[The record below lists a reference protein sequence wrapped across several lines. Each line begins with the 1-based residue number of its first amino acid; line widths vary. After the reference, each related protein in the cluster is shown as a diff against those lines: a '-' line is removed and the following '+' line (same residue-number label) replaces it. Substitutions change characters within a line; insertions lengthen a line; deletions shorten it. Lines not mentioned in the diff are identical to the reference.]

1 MRKLFLTGTLLL
13 ALGTWGIAQTHD
25 SVSIVGTPQ
34 VRAQNNTAVIS
45 WQTDKVAATQVKY
58 GTDPNNMS
66 QKANEAGGSRNHNV
80 TLSNLQQGKTYYF
93 AILDNDGQVRQQ
105 GQFVAGQSGT
115 QSAGNTGGNTGSTG
129 SNTGSTGSNT
139 GSTGSTGAS
148 DNVVIVAGPVVQNLT
163 GNSASLNW
171 QTDDRAATHV
181 KYGTDQNNP
190 QQSAYEPGGDRNH
203 TVQLTNLQPGQTYYY
218 QVMRQNGTVR
228 TTGQFTTPG
237 ANAGTT
243 TPGQPGQPGQTATV
257 QITSGPNV
265 DTVGDR
271 YAIVTWTTAQPSS
284 SDARIGTDPN
294 NLPLTPSGQWGTNHR
309 VQLGGLQPNT
319 HYYFVVGSSQ
329 QQGQPQATNTGQFTT
344 VAPGQ
349 SAVNTGTWRR

>member
-1 MRKLFLTGTLLL
+1 LL
-13 ALGTWGIAQTHD
+13 ALGTWGVAQTHD
-25 SVSIVGTPQ
+25 SVNVVGTPQ

-66 QKANEAGGSRNHNV
+66 QKANEAGGSKNHNV
-80 TLSNLQQGKTYYF
+80 TLSNLEQGKTYYF

-115 QSAGNTGGNTGSTG
+115 QSAGNMGSTG
-129 SNTGSTGSNT
+129 SSSGSNS
-139 GSTGSTGAS
+139 GSSNASNNGAM

-163 GNSASLNW
+163 ANSASLWW

-181 KYGTDQNNP
+181 KYGTDANNP
-190 QQSAYEPGGDRNH
+190 QQSAYERGGDRNH

-218 QVMRQNGTVR
+218 QVLRQNGSVR
-228 TTGQFTTPG
+228 TTGQFSTPG

-243 TPGQPGQPGQTATV
+243 TGQSGQTAAV
-257 QITSGPNV
+257 QITSGPTLE
-265 DTVGDR
+265 TVGDK

-294 NLPLTPSGQWGTNHR
+294 NLPLTASGQWGTNHR

-319 HYYFVVGSSQ
+319 HYYFVIGSSQ
-329 QQGQPQATNTGQFTT
+329 QQGQQQATNTGQFTT
-344 VAPGQ
+344 ISAGQ

>member
-1 MRKLFLTGTLLL
+1 MRKIFITTALLL
-13 ALGTWGIAQTHD
+13 ALGTWGVGQTHD
-25 SVSIVGTPQ
+25 SVNVVGSPQ

-58 GTDPNNMS
+58 GTDPNNMT

-105 GQFVAGQSGT
+105 GQFVVGQSGT
-115 QSAGNTGGNTGSTG
+115 QSAQNTSGSPA
-129 SNTGSTGSNT
+129 SNTGSTGSSS
-139 GSTGSTGAS
+139 GSQ

-163 GNSASLNW
+163 GNSASLTW

-181 KYGTDQNNP
+181 KYGADANNP

-218 QVMRQNGTVR
+218 QILRQNGSVR
-228 TTGQFTTPG
+228 TSGQFSTPNTNASTSTGQS
-237 ANAGTT
+237 
-243 TPGQPGQPGQTATV
+243 GQTAAV
-257 QITSGPNV
+257 QITSGPNLES
-265 DTVGDR
+265 VGDKF
-271 YAIVTWTTAQPSS
+271 AIVTWTTAQPSS
-284 SDARIGTDPN
+284 SNVRVGTDPN
-294 NLPLTPSGQWGTNHR
+294 NLPLVANGQWGTQHR

-319 HYYFVVGSSQ
+319 HYYFEIGSSQ
-329 QQGQPQATNTGQFTT
+329 QQGQQQATNTGQFTT
-344 VAPGQ
+344 VSPGQ
-349 SAVNTGTWRR
+349 SAVNTGWRR

>member
-1 MRKLFLTGTLLL
+1 MRKFLLTGTLLL
-13 ALGTWGIAQTHD
+13 ALGTWGVAQTQD
-25 SVSIVGTPQ
+25 SVNIVGTPQ

-115 QSAGNTGGNTGSTG
+115 QSAGATGGNTGSTG
-129 SNTGSTGSNT
+129 SNNGSTGSN
-139 GSTGSTGAS
+139 SGAT
-148 DNVVIVAGPVVQNLT
+148 DNVVIVAGPVVQNLSS
-163 GNSASLNW
+163 NSASLWW

-228 TTGQFTTPG
+228 SSGQFSTPG
-237 ANAGTT
+237 TNAGTST
-243 TPGQPGQPGQTATV
+243 GQPGQPGQTPTV
-257 QITSGPNV
+257 QITSGPNLE
-265 DTVGDR
+265 TIGDK

-284 SDARIGTDPN
+284 SDVRVGTDPN
-294 NLPLTPSGQWGTNHR
+294 NLPSTASGTWGTNHR

-319 HYYFVVGSSQ
+319 HYYFVIGSSQ
-329 QQGQPQATNTGQFTT
+329 QPGQQQATNTGQFTT
-344 VAPGQ
+344 ISPGQ
-349 SAVNTGTWRR
+349 TAVNTGTWRR

>member
-1 MRKLFLTGTLLL
+1 MRKFFITGALLL
-13 ALGTWGIAQTHD
+13 TLAVWGVAQTHD
-25 SVSIVGTPQ
+25 SVNIVGSPQ

-58 GTDPNNMS
+58 GTDPNNMG

-105 GQFVAGQSGT
+105 GQFVAGQGGT
-115 QSAGNTGGNTGSTG
+115 QSAGNNG
-129 SNTGSTGSNT
+129 SNSGSGSASNSGSNS
-139 GSTGSTGAS
+139 GSNNGAM

-163 GNSASLNW
+163 GNSASLTW

-181 KYGTDQNNP
+181 KYGTDANNP

-218 QVMRQNGTVR
+218 QVLRQNGTVR
-228 TTGQFTTPG
+228 TSGQFSTPG
-237 ANAGTT
+237 TNAGTT
-243 TPGQPGQPGQTATV
+243 TGQPGQSAAV
-257 QITSGPNV
+257 QITSGPNLES
-265 DTVGDR
+265 VGDKF
-271 YAIVTWTTAQPSS
+271 AIVTWTTAQPSS
-284 SDARIGTDPN
+284 SDVRVGTDPN
-294 NLPLTPSGQWGTNHR
+294 NMPSTANGQWGTQHR

-319 HYYFVVGSSQ
+319 HYYFEIGSSQ
-329 QQGQPQATNTGQFTT
+329 QQGQQQATNTGQFTT
-344 VAPGQ
+344 VSPGQ
-349 SAVNTGTWRR
+349 SAVNTGWHR